1 MNCAPTL
8 SIIVSSDLPPF
19 QKQQTYAILFYR
31 VEKKSVEF
39 LRNLSKERETSI
51 RLDTGIYRLY
61 QPMSISKTI
70 HTVFQ
75 RYNED
80 ILQELQRAFLIE
92 RASQV
97 EEVNYDALLKLEG
110 QMQYHLGWVNQQLR
124 PADAH
129 PGKLL
134 RPKLLLLSYELAWA
148 QGHPPEIH
156 PPVLSLRP
164 ALPAAAAIE
173 LAHNFTL
180 LHDDIQD
187 GDVER
192 RHRPTV
198 WSLWGIPQA
207 ILIGD
212 AMFALARLHLWKVLD
227 EGVETTTALYLAQL
241 FDKALLRLTEG
252 QHLDMSFEGQQ
263 QVSLSNYEEMI
274 SRKTAT
280 LMECATE
287 MGAALGTC
295 NQEIIE
301 SLARFGHAL
310 GLAFQVRDD
319 MLGVWA
325 TKAESGKLPA
335 GDIYRRKKSLPILH
349 AFQYAQP
356 DDQQTMKKMYAQETP
371 ISAEQAQEVL
381 AIFDRTQTREYCAQ
395 FLAEQ
400 CQQARLALAQV
411 ATTHNALATHAWT
424 DLEALIDFVEGM

>member
-1 MNCAPTL
+1 M
-8 SIIVSSDLPPF
+8 IMSD
-19 QKQQTYAILFYR
+19 
-31 VEKKSVEF
+31 
-39 LRNLSKERETSI
+39 
-51 RLDTGIYRLY
+51 
-61 QPMSISKTI
+61 TI

-75 RYNED
+75 RYNQE
-80 ILQELQRAFLIE
+80 ILQELHRAFLIQCTSLAE
-92 RASQV
+92 D
-97 EEVNYDALLKLEG
+97 VNYEALLKLEG
-110 QMQYHLGWVNQQLR
+110 QMQYHLGWVDQQLR
-124 PADAH
+124 LADGH

-134 RPKLLLLSYELAWA
+134 RPKLLLLSYEMAWA
-148 QGHPPEIH
+148 QGQSPSTHPL
-156 PPVLSLRP
+156 VLSLRP

-198 WSLWGIPQA
+198 WSVWGIPQA
-207 ILIGD
+207 ILVGD
-212 AMFALARLHLWKVLD
+212 ALFALARLHLWKMLD
-227 EGVETTTALYLAQL
+227 EGIEPATALHLAEL
-241 FDKALLRLTEG
+241 FDKALLKLTEG
-252 QHLDMSFEGQQ
+252 QHLDMSFERQQ

-280 LMECATE
+280 LMRCATE
-287 MGAALGTC
+287 MGATLGTC

-301 SLARFGHAL
+301 GLARFGHAL

-325 TKAESGKLPA
+325 TKAELGKLPA

-356 DDQQTMKKMYAQETP
+356 DDQQAMANMYTQEAP
-371 ISAEQAQEVL
+371 ISQEQAQEVL
-381 AIFDRTQTREYCAQ
+381 AIFVRTQTREYCAH
-395 FLAEQ
+395 FLVQQ

-411 ATTHNALATHAWT
+411 ATTRNALATRAQT
-424 DLEALIDFVEGM
+424 DLEALIDFVEEG

>member
-1 MNCAPTL
+1 M
-8 SIIVSSDLPPF
+8 IMSD
-19 QKQQTYAILFYR
+19 A
-31 VEKKSVEF
+31 
-39 LRNLSKERETSI
+39 
-51 RLDTGIYRLY
+51 
-61 QPMSISKTI
+61 I

-75 RYNED
+75 RYHQE
-80 ILQELQRAFLIE
+80 ILQELHRAFLIQHTSL
-92 RASQV
+92 A
-97 EEVNYDALLKLEG
+97 EEVNYDALLKLDG
-110 QMQYHLGWVNQQLR
+110 QMQYHLGWVDQQLR
-124 PADAH
+124 PADGH

-148 QGHPPEIH
+148 QGQPPSTHPPA
-156 PPVLSLRP
+156 LSLRS

-207 ILIGD
+207 ILVGD
-212 AMFALARLHLWKVLD
+212 ALLVLTRLHLWRVLD
-227 EGVETTTALYLAQL
+227 EGVEPATALHLAKL
-241 FDKALLRLTEG
+241 FDTALLRLTEG
-252 QHLDMSFEGQQ
+252 QHLDMSFERQQ
-263 QVSLSNYEEMI
+263 QVSLSSYEEMI

-280 LMECATE
+280 LMGCATE
-287 MGAALGTC
+287 MGATLGTC

-301 SLARFGHAL
+301 GLTRFGHAL
-310 GLAFQVRDD
+310 GLAFQIRDD

-325 TKAESGKLPA
+325 TEAESGKLPL

-356 DDQQTMKKMYAQETP
+356 GDQQAIAKMYTQDAP
-371 ISAEQAQEVL
+371 ITQEQAQEVL
-381 AIFDRTQTREYCAQ
+381 AIFVRTQTREYCTQ
-395 FLAEQ
+395 FLAQQ

-411 ATTHNALATHAWT
+411 ATSRNVLATRART
-424 DLEALIDFVEGM
+424 DLEALIDFVERG

>member
-1 MNCAPTL
+1 
-8 SIIVSSDLPPF
+8 
-19 QKQQTYAILFYR
+19 
-31 VEKKSVEF
+31 
-39 LRNLSKERETSI
+39 
-51 RLDTGIYRLY
+51 
-61 QPMSISKTI
+61 
-70 HTVFQ
+70 
-75 RYNED
+75 
-80 ILQELQRAFLIE
+80 
-92 RASQV
+92 
-97 EEVNYDALLKLEG
+97 
-110 QMQYHLGWVNQQLR
+110 MQYHLGWVDQQLR
-124 PADAH
+124 PTDGH

-148 QGHPPEIH
+148 QEQPSTTHPLE
-156 PPVLSLRP
+156 LSLQP

-198 WSLWGIPQA
+198 WSVWGIPQA
-207 ILIGD
+207 ILVGD
-212 AMFALARLHLWKVLD
+212 ALFALARLHLWTMLD
-227 EGVETTTALYLAQL
+227 HGVEPATALYLAKL
-241 FDKALLRLTEG
+241 FDKTLLRLTEG

-263 QVSLSNYEEMI
+263 QVSLSNYEAMI

-280 LMECATE
+280 LMACATE
-287 MGAALGTC
+287 MGAALGTS

-301 SLARFGHAL
+301 GMARFGHSL

-319 MLGVWA
+319 ILGVWA

-356 DDQQTMKKMYAQETP
+356 EDQQAMAKMYAQEAP
-371 ISAEQAQEVL
+371 ITQEQAQEVL
-381 AIFDRTQTREYCAQ
+381 AIFVRTQTREYCTQ
-395 FLAEQ
+395 FLARQ

-411 ATTHNALATHAWT
+411 ATTHNALATRAQT
-424 DLEALIDFVEGM
+424 DLEALINFVEEG